1 MAFNPTYDNFGIG
14 TVGFDVTSSTLT
26 TSFVN
31 KLLVVGD
38 GIMIEDV
45 IVETDATGLAGATLF
60 QVKKDDATGNSIIF
74 SESVSNLGANKT
86 YDLSTA
92 TIKNRSVVVG
102 GKYIGVLGTASAG
115 TGAGVARVTIKFRR
129 LNTNTVVQFVS

>member
-1 MAFNPTYDNFGIG
+1 MANSPIFDSQFGS
-14 TVGFDVTSSTLT
+14 VTIDIVSSTLT

-38 GIMIEDV
+38 GVVVEDV

-60 QVKKDDATGNSIIF
+60 QVHKSDTTGNPIIF
-74 SESVSNLGANKT
+74 SQAVANLGANAT

-92 TIKNRSVVVG
+92 TIKNRSTVTN
-102 GKYIGVLGTASAG
+102 GKYIGVLGTGSAG
-115 TGAGVARVTIKFRR
+115 TGAGVARVTVKYRR
-129 LNTNTVVQFVS
+129 LNQNSQLQVV

>member
-1 MAFNPTYDNFGIG
+1 MAAGLYSDNLGIG
-14 TVGFDVTSSTLT
+14 TITIDVTSSTIT

-31 KLLVVGD
+31 KLLVIGTGVVV
-38 GIMIEDV
+38 EDV

-60 QVKKDDATGNSIIF
+60 QVHKSDTTGNPIIF
-74 SESVSNLGANKT
+74 SQAVANLGANAT

-115 TGAGVARVTIKFRR
+115 TGAGVARVTVKFRR
-129 LNTNTVVQFVS
+129 MDATSTIQAV

>member
-1 MAFNPTYDNFGIG
+1 MAQGLYSDNLGLWTI
-14 TVGFDVTSSTLT
+14 TFDVTSSDIT
-26 TSFVN
+26 TSLTN
-31 KLLVVGD
+31 KLLVIGTGVVV
-38 GIMIEDV
+38 EDV

-60 QVKKDDATGNSIIF
+60 QVKKDDAIGNSIIF
-74 SESVSNLGANKT
+74 SQAVANLGANAT

-115 TGAGVARVTIKFRR
+115 TGAGVARVTVKFRR
-129 LNTNTVVQFVS
+129 MDATSTIQAV

>member
-1 MAFNPTYDNFGIG
+1 MAQGLYSDNLGLWTI
-14 TVGFDVTSSTLT
+14 TFDVTSSDIT
-26 TSFVN
+26 TSLTN
-31 KLLVVGD
+31 KLLVIGTGVVV
-38 GIMIEDV
+38 EDV

-60 QVKKDDATGNSIIF
+60 QVKKTDTTGAAIIF
-74 SESVSNLGANKT
+74 SQAVANLGANAT

-115 TGAGVARVTIKFRR
+115 TGAGVARVTVKFRR
-129 LNTNTVVQFVS
+129 MDATSTIQAV